1 MRTEPPAVTRA
12 RQLADRLAFGA
23 SCSDGTGWLL
33 ATLAAAVHGTVAE
46 SGTGCGFGTAWLRSG
61 LREGSRLVTVERDGT
76 RAAAVTE
83 AFAGDPAV
91 TVVTGDWT
99 AITGYH
105 PFVLLFLDGGG
116 KSDGPDAV
124 ADLMAPGGLVV
135 MDDFTPSVSW
145 PPMFQGEPDALRVT
159 WLTDPRF
166 TATDLPIS
174 PTESLLLAT
183 RH

>member
-12 RQLADRLAFGA
+12 RELAQRLDFGH
-23 SCSDGTGWLL
+23 SCSTGTGRLL
-33 ATLAAAVHGTVAE
+33 ATLAASVDGTVAE

-61 LREGSRLVTVERDGT
+61 LRDGSRLVTVERDAT

-83 AFAGDPAV
+83 GFAGDPAV
-91 TVVTGDWT
+91 TVLTGDWT
-99 AITGYH
+99 LLTGYR

-124 ADLMAPGGLVV
+124 ADLVAPGGLVV
-135 MDDFTPSVSW
+135 MDDFTPSDGW
-145 PPMFQGEPDALRVT
+145 PPTFQGVPDALRIA

-166 TATDLPIS
+166 TATDLRVS
-174 PTESLLLAT
+174 PTESVLLAT